1 MQKRMDCRRITAGWA
16 GRNLYGSSPLSS
28 STLFGGGLLAIAK
41 LFDRAEMGDK
51 WKATDDDIPGT
62 GQSHQRARTETTAVD
77 DTSQAPA
84 EPTATAAGSLQPLPG
99 PAGAPIQ
106 FLRGGRGG
114 GSGHGGFSQS
124 APMTMLQQPL
134 RNQGAFRPKKSAKC
148 FLYGPCGFLV
158 RH

>member
-1 MQKRMDCRRITAGWA
+1 
-16 GRNLYGSSPLSS
+16 
-28 STLFGGGLLAIAK
+28 
-41 LFDRAEMGDK
+41 MGDK
-51 WKATDDDIPGT
+51 RKATDDDIPGA
-62 GQSHQRARTETTAVD
+62 GTETTAVD

-124 APMTMLQQPL
+124 APMTMLEQPL
-134 RNQGAFRPKKSAKC
+134 RNQGSPRAAPTAGAGDTAARVSSATVTAAGPPTPGTGIRSAAGAIQMPW
-148 FLYGPCGFLV
+148 FLDIDFLV
-158 RH
+158 SNSIPSTV